1 MPETLDIKQEEL
13 DALLERVKSNNLQ
26 EGDYELIKALVET
39 VSYLST
45 LSDAKAASI
54 KRLLKML
61 FGDKTEKVKKKK
73 PATKSAKKPKKEKK
87 GHGKNGASAYKG
99 AKKVKVAHQ
108 TLKSGNDC
116 PACDKGKLYGQKPP
130 ARIVRVTGGAPL
142 KATVYELQRLRC
154 NLCGKIFTANP
165 PGNIGEEKY
174 DAKSGAILA
183 LLKYG
188 SGVPLYRLGK
198 LQASLGIP
206 LPPSTQWEIIE
217 KVADKIHPVY
227 TALIHKAAQG
237 DVLYND
243 DTTMKI
249 LSLLKET
256 EKETKRKGMFTSGI
270 LAKSDIGKIALFFT
284 GRSHAGENL
293 AKVLQQRESKKDPPI
308 QMCDALSRNLP
319 KDFKSILCNCLVHGR
334 RNFID
339 IMADFPAECE
349 HVINTLALI
358 YKHDQET
365 KDKNLTADQRLE
377 YHKTHSRPL
386 MQELKIW
393 LEAKLTGKH
402 VEPNSSL
409 GKAMNYMLRHW
420 AELTRF
426 LEYPGAPLDNNLCE
440 QMLKK
445 SILHRKNSLF
455 YKTEHGAYIGDLF
468 MSLIHTCNLHE
479 VNPFE
484 YLTCLQDHSSD
495 IFQNPETWL
504 PWNFEKAI
512 ARKQKQILDNH
523 RIIN

>member
-1 MPETLDIKQEEL
+1 MQKTLDIKQNEL
-13 DALLERVKSNNLQ
+13 DDLLERVRLNDLQ
-26 EGDYELIKALVET
+26 EGDYDLIKALAET

-45 LSDAKAASI
+45 LSDEKAASI

-61 FGDKTEKVKKKK
+61 FGDKTEKVKKKNTGK
-73 PATKSAKKPKKEKK
+73 PLKKAKEKKK

-99 AKKVKVAHQ
+99 AKKVKISHQ

-116 PACDKGKLYGQKPP
+116 PACEKGKVYGEKPP
-130 ARIVRVTGGAPL
+130 ARIVRITGSAPF

-154 NLCGKIFTANP
+154 NLCGQIFTAKAP
-165 PGNIGEEKY
+165 DNIGEEKY
-174 DAKSGAILA
+174 DAKSGAMLA

-198 LQASLGIP
+198 LQASLGVP

-227 TALIHKAAQG
+227 TELIRQAAQG

-249 LSLLKET
+249 LSLMKEI

-270 LAKSDIGKIALFFT
+270 LSECDIGKIALFFT

-339 IMADFPAECE
+339 IMTDFPEKCE
-349 HVINTLALI
+349 HVIDTLAVV
-358 YKHDQET
+358 YKHEQET
-365 KDKNLTADQRLE
+365 KDRNLTADQRLE
-377 YHKTHSRPL
+377 YHQTHSKPL
-386 MQELKIW
+386 MQELKTW
-393 LEAKLTGKH
+393 LETTLEGRN
-402 VEPNSSL
+402 VEPNASL
-409 GKAMNYMLRHW
+409 GKAMKYMLKNW
-420 AELTRF
+420 DALTRF
-426 LEYPGAPLDNNLCE
+426 LEVPGAPLDNNLCE
-440 QMLKK
+440 QLLKR

-468 MSLIHTCNLHE
+468 MSLIHTCNMHD

-484 YLTCLQDHSSD
+484 YLTALQNHSSD
-495 IFQNPETWL
+495 IFKSPGSWL
-504 PWNFEKAI
+504 PWNFEEATE
-512 ARKQKQILDNH
+512 RKP
-523 RIIN
+523 

>member
-39 VSYLST
+39 VSYLSS

-61 FGDKTEKVKKKK
+61 FGDKTEKVKKK
-73 PATKSAKKPKKEKK
+73 PTAKSVKKPKNKKK

-130 ARIVRVTGGAPL
+130 SRIVRVTGGAPL

-165 PGNIGEEKY
+165 PDNIGEEKY

-227 TALIHKAAQG
+227 TALIRQAAQG

-256 EKETKRKGMFTSGI
+256 EKETKRKGMFTSGV
-270 LAKSDIGKIALFFT
+270 LAKSD
-284 GRSHAGENL
+284 
-293 AKVLQQRESKKDPPI
+293 
-308 QMCDALSRNLP
+308 
-319 KDFKSILCNCLVHGR
+319 
-334 RNFID
+334 ID

-349 HVINTLALI
+349 HVIDTLALI

-365 KDKNLTADQRLE
+365 KDKSLTADQRLE
-377 YHKTHSRPL
+377 YHQTHSRPL

-468 MSLIHTCNLHE
+468 MSLIHTCNLHK

-512 ARKQKQILDNH
+512 ARKQKQIPDNH
-523 RIIN
+523 RTVN